1 MYTLTIILTL
11 FQLAYAIFSY
21 EGLARLDTSEAA
33 FSLKLDSPQIISQ
46 RIQDAIDILKQFKT
60 NITSTSKGFLE
71 MSNTAASKLH
81 KLLINQRLTDLEEKA
96 LTLTLQTIH
105 SAFSQKHTKWS
116 ILELPLAILGL
127 YNSYQTQTTH
137 RDIECL
143 TINQKAIVQA
153 ASIQNNIIKHNAAM
167 LETLTSLQLENTEM
181 LDEADSMHDSI
192 NKIIVEGN
200 NYIQGFNALLLHNLS
215 PTFITHPVKLH
226 IKDMQKKLTSQGL
239 TFAANPMQQ
248 LLQNKIDF
256 AAAANSF
263 HIFVRLFIVHNDV
276 KP

>member
-1 MYTLTIILTL
+1 MYNLTLILTF

-46 RIQDAIDILKQFKT
+46 HIQDAIDILKRFKT
-60 NITSTSKGFLE
+60 NITSTLKGFLE

-96 LTLTLQTIH
+96 HSLQTIH
-105 SAFSQKHTKWS
+105 SAFSQKHTKRS

-137 RDIECL
+137 RDIERL

-167 LETLTSLQLENTEM
+167 LETLTSLQLENAEM
-181 LDEADSMHDSI
+181 QDAADSMHDSI

-200 NYIQGFNALLLHNLS
+200 NYIQGFNALLGKTPHQRHAEKINLTRADFCCK
-215 PTFITHPVKLH
+215 PN
-226 IKDMQKKLTSQGL
+226 
-239 TFAANPMQQ
+239 AATTT
-248 LLQNKIDF
+248 K
-256 AAAANSF
+256 
-263 HIFVRLFIVHNDV
+263 
-276 KP
+276 